1 MLCFHTVFAWVS
13 HDLEQYSHIIA
24 KESEVIFYKLL
35 MASSSWRWRYYAP
48 PKYRSL
54 RMFTIRHSITS
65 ENTRVFIWSAVWTSD
80 LEKRP
85 MFEYHRLK
93 KKRLHTSPWNWP
105 WRPRWGWWRY
115 RTMPRSGHFIPGAET
130 RHPLYRRLGGPQFQ
144 SGRVQKILTYPGY
157 DSRIVQSVASQV
169 SQDSQMELISIS
181 MLTSTNRVLGS
192 GQERIQG
199 SLLLTHCIQIESH

>member
-1 MLCFHTVFAWVS
+1 MEVLCS
-13 HDLEQYSHIIA
+13 
-24 KESEVIFYKLL
+24 SEV
-35 MASSSWRWRYYAP
+35 
-48 PKYRSL
+48 
-54 RMFTIRHSITS
+54 SITANVYHS
-65 ENTRVFIWSAVWTSD
+65 SQHYIREHPSLHLERCVNLRSRKTPDVWISQV
-80 LEKRP
+80 
-85 MFEYHRLK
+85 K

-157 DSRIVQSVASQV
+157 DSRIVQSVATQV

>member
-93 KKRLHTSPWNWP
+93 KKGCILHPGTGHEGPDGGGGGIEQCHAPVTLSPGQ
-105 WRPRWGWWRY
+105 RPG
-115 RTMPRSGHFIPGAET
+115 
-130 RHPLYRRLGGPQFQ
+130 
-144 SGRVQKILTYPGY
+144 
-157 DSRIVQSVASQV
+157 
-169 SQDSQMELISIS
+169 
-181 MLTSTNRVLGS
+181 
-192 GQERIQG
+192 
-199 SLLLTHCIQIESH
+199 THCTGGWVGPNSSLDGCRRSWPIRDTIAGSSSP